1 MHRFIHVKNKTLPL
15 TITMVDT
22 PLRARAFARR
32 RKIVTEPWPCLRF
45 TDWMKLTFGEPQ
57 YNGFFFLAGHS
68 LDRMSVAEG
77 ILERFWDRYKFVD
90 PVVMPKDPKRTLPV
104 YIHGDEGRGSVK
116 RPIMIISVQPAISA
130 KGEDTI
136 NSHGCLICTNIFYSC
151 SVIFTLIMI

>member
-1 MHRFIHVKNKTLPL
+1 
-15 TITMVDT
+15 
-22 PLRARAFARR
+22 
-32 RKIVTEPWPCLRF
+32 
-45 TDWMKLTFGEPQ
+45 MKLTFGEPQ